1 MQANSN
7 TDNTPS
13 QSVPAKYSNGFLD
26 NLDGRLGIARELRQR
41 FAELTGD
48 LGGSANL
55 SYAQRS
61 LCERALFLEFWLA
74 RQEATLANGGKFE
87 VGPWVQA
94 TNSLQGIFAKLGLKR
109 VAKDVP
115 HLEDWIRR
123 RDQRRLAAG
132 SGSDP
137 LVP

>member
-1 MQANSN
+1 MQANNSTN
-7 TDNTPS
+7 G
-13 QSVPAKYSNGFLD
+13 SVPAKYSTGFLD
-26 NLDGRLGIARELRQR
+26 NLDGRLGVARDLRQR
-41 FAELTGD
+41 FEMLTGD
-48 LGGSANL
+48 LGGSDSL

-87 VGPWVQA
+87 IGPWVQA

-115 HLEDWIRR
+115 SVTEFLKNYKARN
-123 RDQRRLAAG
+123 
-132 SGSDP
+132 STP
-137 LVP
+137 

>member
-1 MQANSN
+1 MTRMDAQNN
-7 TDNTPS
+7 TDDTPS

-41 FAELTGD
+41 FEALTND

-74 RQEATLANGGKFE
+74 RQEAALANGGKFE

-94 TNSLQGIFAKLGLKR
+94 CNSLQGIFAKLGLKR
-109 VAKDVP
+109 APKD
-115 HLEDWIRR
+115 HLDIDAWIKKNQTTPQYSRTR
-123 RDQRRLAAG
+123 
-132 SGSDP
+132 
-137 LVP
+137 

>member
-1 MQANSN
+1 MQANNSTN
-7 TDNTPS
+7 G
-13 QSVPAKYSNGFLD
+13 SVPAKYSTGFLD
-26 NLDGRLGIARELRQR
+26 NLDGRLGVARDLRQR
-41 FAELTGD
+41 FEALTGD
-48 LGGSANL
+48 LGGSDSL

-87 VGPWVQA
+87 IGPWVQA

-115 HLEDWIRR
+115 HLEEWIRR
-123 RDQRRLAAG
+123 RDERRAQSPGRSGPLA
-132 SGSDP
+132 P
-137 LVP
+137 

>member
-1 MQANSN
+1 MGTEIN
-7 TDNTPS
+7 TGNTPL
-13 QSVPAKYSNGFLD
+13 QSVPTKYGNGFLD

-74 RQEATLANGGKFE
+74 RQEAALANGKAFDVGK
-87 VGPWVQA
+87 WTQA
-94 TNSLQGIFAKLGLKR
+94 CNSLQGLFAKLGLKR
-109 VAKDVP
+109 APKNFLDMDAWVKKNQAPPQYTRTK
-115 HLEDWIRR
+115 
-123 RDQRRLAAG
+123 
-132 SGSDP
+132 
-137 LVP
+137 

>member
-7 TDNTPS
+7 TNGTPL
-13 QSVPAKYSNGFLD
+13 QSVPAKYGNGFLD
-26 NLDGRLGIARELRQR
+26 NLDGRLGIARELRGR
-41 FAELTGD
+41 FEALTND
-48 LGGSANL
+48 LGGSDNL

-74 RQEATLANGGKFE
+74 RSEATLANGGKFE

-109 VAKDVP
+109 VAREVP
-115 HLEDWIRR
+115 SVTEYIKNYVSR
-123 RDQRRLAAG
+123 
-132 SGSDP
+132 SP
-137 LVP
+137 MP

>member
-1 MQANSN
+1 MDTGIN
-7 TDNTPS
+7 TDGRPL
-13 QSVPAKYSNGFLD
+13 QSVPAKYGSGFLD
-26 NLDGRLGIARELRQR
+26 NLDGRLGVARELRGR
-41 FAELTGD
+41 FEALTAD
-48 LGGSANL
+48 LGGVDNL

-74 RQEATLANGGKFE
+74 RSEATLANGGKFE

-115 HLEDWIRR
+115 SVTEFLKNYKARG
-123 RDQRRLAAG
+123 LL
-132 SGSDP
+132 P
-137 LVP
+137 